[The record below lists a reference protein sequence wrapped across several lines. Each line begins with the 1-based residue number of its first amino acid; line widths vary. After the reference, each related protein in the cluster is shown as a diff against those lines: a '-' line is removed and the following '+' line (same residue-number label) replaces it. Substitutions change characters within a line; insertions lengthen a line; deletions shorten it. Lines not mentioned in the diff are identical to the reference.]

1 MLGTCHAFFD
11 YSLQN
16 HEFFLI
22 TLTLQMQKL
31 SLRSNLTKPLWQQP
45 MQEPAIKQRICSS
58 FKILCLTITLHT
70 ENWILDMCCPCISSN
85 LFLST
90 VQHCSA
96 SNEAKPSYSMFTIS
110 VLLFSISGLCP
121 SLPWNFYY
129 SFSSYSNV
137 TYSWEPKTHP
147 RCSMPCLTSESK
159 ASFLWTALA
168 FLSILHIWSIPF
180 F

>member
-1 MLGTCHAFFD
+1 
-11 YSLQN
+11 
-16 HEFFLI
+16 
-22 TLTLQMQKL
+22 MQKL

-45 MQEPAIKQRICSS
+45 MQEAAIKQRICFS
-58 FKILCLTITLHT
+58 FKTLCLTITY
-70 ENWILDMCCPCISSN
+70 WKLDIGYVLSLCFLKP
-85 LFLST
+85 LST
-90 VQHCSA
+90 VQHRSA
-96 SNEAKPSYSMFTIS
+96 SNEATPSYSMFAIS

-129 SFSSYSNV
+129 SFSSYSKV

-168 FLSILHIWSIPF
+168 FLSLLHTWPIPF
-180 F
+180 S